1 MLIYKINT
9 YILFFV
15 YTICYRNGTEHS
27 HTEFHKLVCSRE
39 RMIEKFSPCNINNNN
54 KYHGCHGDGGEK

>member
-27 HTEFHKLVCSRE
+27 HTEFHKLVCSSE
-39 RMIEKFSPCNINNNN
+39 RMIEKFSPCIPVN
-54 KYHGCHGDGGEK
+54 